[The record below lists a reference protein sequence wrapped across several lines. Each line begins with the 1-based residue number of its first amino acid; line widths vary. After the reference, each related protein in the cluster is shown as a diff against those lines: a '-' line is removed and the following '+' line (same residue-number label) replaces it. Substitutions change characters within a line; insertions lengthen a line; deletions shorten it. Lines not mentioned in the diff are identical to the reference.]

1 MQRHPETDAC
11 VIGLGAAGG
20 IIAAELA
27 KAGLAVVGLEA
38 GPFFKREEFENQSDA
53 HDELAYVR
61 QGKLRWNEPEVLIYN
76 NQPSL
81 TFPVIARNIGV
92 GGPLHWSCFSYRF
105 HESDFRVKT
114 RNGAPRGSSV
124 EDWPITYDD
133 LEPYYERA
141 EYEFGVAGQTD
152 SNPFSAPRSRPFPL
166 PPLTRQL
173 AGQVF
178 ADTAK
183 RLGYHPFPIPAAIT
197 TLPNYGGKA
206 YRQTCNYCGK
216 CTYYGC
222 EQHAKGSNLVVTLPE
237 ALATGL
243 LDVRAN
249 CTAAEI
255 RVDETGRAKSV
266 IYFDGDGKAYEQPA
280 RLVVTSNNA
289 AYVAHLLLLSKSDR
303 FPRGLANSSGLVGKN
318 LMFHASVFGYG
329 IFEDREMYAINGP
342 QATVAFDD
350 LNEDRPRQSHG
361 QKFIRGGVISGGLPL
376 AFTGGPLAFASAL
389 GTFIPLPKGVPTWG
403 KDFKSFLTRYYKS
416 HFAVS
421 ALCEDLP
428 VESNRIEPDTDLK
441 DDKGIPALK
450 IIYSDHQNTVAMQ
463 RFMKGRIEELLMAS
477 GASHWSVTVPTMMPG
492 GAAAG
497 HVMGTTRMG
506 ADPKRSVVN
515 QYCQSHDVF
524 NLFVGGSST
533 FVTAAGVNPTLTIFA
548 LAYRTSEQIIRL
560 WREGAF
566 TQ

>member
-1 MQRHPETDAC
+1 MQRHPERDAC

-27 KAGLAVVGLEA
+27 KAGLSVVGLEA
-38 GPFFKREEFENQSDA
+38 GPFFRREEFENQRDA
-53 HDELAYVR
+53 HDELTHVR
-61 QGKLRWNEPEVLIYN
+61 QGKLRWNEPEVLLYN
-76 NQPSL
+76 NQPGL
-81 TFPVIARNIGV
+81 TFPVIARNTGV

-114 RNGAPRGSSV
+114 LSGRPRGTSV

-133 LEPYYERA
+133 LERYYEKA
-141 EYEFGVAGQTD
+141 EYEFGVAGQSD
-152 SNPFSAPRSRPFPL
+152 ANPYSAPRRRPFPL
-166 PPLTRQL
+166 PPLTRQT

-178 ADTAK
+178 LETAR
-183 RLGYHPFPIPAAIT
+183 RLGYNPFPIPAAIT
-197 TLPNYGGKA
+197 TVPNYGDKA
-206 YRQTCNYCGK
+206 YRQACNYCGK

-243 LDVRAN
+243 LDVRPN
-249 CTAAEI
+249 CTATEI
-255 RVDETGRAKSV
+255 RVDQSARAKSV
-266 IYFDGDGKAYEQPA
+266 IYIDGEGKLHEQPV
-280 RLVVTSNNA
+280 RIVVLCNNA
-289 AYVAHLLLLSKSDR
+289 AYVARLLLLSKSDR
-303 FPRGLANSSGLVGKN
+303 FPQGLANSSGLVGKN

-329 IFEDREMYAINGP
+329 IFEGREMHAINGP

-350 LNEDRPRQSHG
+350 LNEDRPRLRHG
-361 QKFIRGGVISGGLPL
+361 QKFIRGAIVSGGLPL

-389 GTFIPLPKGVPTWG
+389 GTFIPLPEGVPAWG
-403 KDFKSFLTRYYKS
+403 REFKSFLARYYKS

-428 VESNRIEPDTDLK
+428 VEANRVEPDNNLK
-441 DDKGIPALK
+441 DGKGIPALK

-463 RFMKGRIEELLMAS
+463 NFMKQRLEELLRAS
-477 GASHWSVTVPTMMPG
+477 GASHLMVTVPGMIPG

-506 ADPKRSVVN
+506 DDPKSSVVN
-515 QYCQSHDVF
+515 SYCQTHDVL
-524 NLFVGGSST
+524 NLFIGGSGT
-533 FVTAAGVNPTLTIFA
+533 FVTSAGVNPTLTIFA
-548 LAYRTSEQIIRL
+548 LAYRTAEHIKKL
-560 WREGAF
+560 WHDGAF
-566 TQ
+566 R